1 MRMGRMSE
9 VTSALSGQIAFG
21 GDYNP
26 EQWPERGRA
35 TDAEVVASYADG
47 PATGDPAVT
56 RRFRGRGTAWYVG
69 TRLPIEGLK
78 DVLGRALGDAHVAP
92 VLALDTWPAGLD
104 AVRRHGPAGRYLF
117 AINHGSEPVPV
128 PAEGTDLVT
137 GQGWTVDTTL
147 AAGDLAVILEATAPP
162 RD

>member
-1 MRMGRMSE
+1 MTAGDSVRKGRMRE

-35 TDAEVVASYADG
+35 ADAEVVASYADG
-47 PATGDPAVT
+47 
-56 RRFRGRGTAWYVG
+56 
-69 TRLPIEGLK
+69 
-78 DVLGRALGDAHVAP
+78 
-92 VLALDTWPAGLD
+92 TWPAGLD
-104 AVRRHGPAGRYLF
+104 AVRRHGPAGGYLF